1 MASPAHY
8 LMDSRLS
15 YSHRSGR
22 RLDERLVDS
31 EWRKDRS
38 ARYSGSPRSIAP
50 RVFRLPQVEI
60 EVPAYELPL
69 PEGVGQEQGEG
80 ETLSMREIEETWKE
94 KLIDSHTDSTS
105 H

>member
-1 MASPAHY
+1 MEERQVSTLQWIP
-8 LMDSRLS
+8 RF
-15 YSHRSGR
+15 YSTSCFPQ
-22 RLDERLVDS
+22 L
-31 EWRKDRS
+31 
-38 ARYSGSPRSIAP
+38 
-50 RVFRLPQVEI
+50 RLPQVEI